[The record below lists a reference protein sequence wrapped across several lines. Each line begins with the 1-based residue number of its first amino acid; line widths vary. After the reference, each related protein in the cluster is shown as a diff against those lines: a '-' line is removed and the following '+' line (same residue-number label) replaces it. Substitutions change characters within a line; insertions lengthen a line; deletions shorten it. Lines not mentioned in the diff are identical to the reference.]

1 MPGLDEFWPYIIQ
14 GLAFGAMYAVTGTG
28 LVVLYRT
35 TGVVNLAFGAIGAM
49 GAHVAWS
56 LMGGSLAKPTP
67 HAHGTRILAYPAL
80 VLVCAAITLIY
91 GMWIAPQLSRRD
103 PLVKSLGM
111 VGVALFLL
119 GIMKERWDTSKPR
132 AIELPSKRFTIAGGV
147 VTTTQLAAFGFAIL
161 VVVVVSIFLKVTAT
175 GTAMRAIAN
184 DRDVSSLLGVPV
196 RRVEALAWLGS
207 GVICGCVFLL
217 LPPLFKSLD
226 QGTLTW
232 FVVGALGGAIVGQ
245 FRSLPVTF
253 FASMVI
259 GVLESMFT
267 PFRGHLQFIGDF
279 RKTTPF
285 IAAVIAIL
293 WISRRRTVTLSGR
306 EMR

>member
-1 MPGLDEFWPYIIQ
+1 
-14 GLAFGAMYAVTGTG
+14 
-28 LVVLYRT
+28 
-35 TGVVNLAFGAIGAM
+35 
-49 GAHVAWS
+49 
-56 LMGGSLAKPTP
+56 
-67 HAHGTRILAYPAL
+67 
-80 VLVCAAITLIY
+80 
-91 GMWIAPQLSRRD
+91 
-103 PLVKSLGM
+103 
-111 VGVALFLL
+111 
-119 GIMKERWDTSKPR
+119 
-132 AIELPSKRFTIAGGV
+132 
-147 VTTTQLAAFGFAIL
+147 
-161 VVVVVSIFLKVTAT
+161 VVSIFLKVTAT

-196 RRVEALAWLGS
+196 RRIEALAWLGS

-253 FASMVI
+253 LASMLI
-259 GVLESMFT
+259 GVLEAIFT

-285 IAAVIAIL
+285 IVAVIAIL
-293 WISRRRTVTLSGR
+293 WISRKRTVMLSGR